1 MAVLPVL
8 AVASAVVGAAA
19 TLEQGAAAKNA
30 ADYQA
35 QVARNNATVAEQQA
49 QYAMQAGQA
58 AAENQSRKGAAQ
70 IGHIKVAQAA
80 SGVDVN
86 SGSALD
92 VQTGQREVN
101 QLDSETV
108 LSNAQLHAYGYRTQA
123 TNFQS
128 EGQLD
133 EMKGQQAEEGSY
145 LKAGGDLLSSA
156 SGISGKW
163 TGGSSNIGNSI
174 FGGGSPSGYGT
185 GA

>member
-8 AVASAVVGAAA
+8 AIASAGISAIGTLESGAAS
-19 TLEQGAAAKNA
+19 KNA

-35 QVARNNATVAEQQA
+35 QVARNNATVAEQNA
-49 QYAMQAGQA
+49 EYATAAGQQA
-58 AAENQSRKGAAQ
+58 AANQSRKGAAQ
-70 IGHIKVAQAA
+70 IGQIKVNQAA

-86 SGSALD
+86 SGSAED
-92 VQTGQREVN
+92 VQVGQREVN

-108 LSNAQLHAYGYRTQA
+108 LNNAQLHAYGYRTQA

-128 EGQLD
+128 EAQLD
-133 EMKGQQAEEGSY
+133 EMKGQQAQEGSY

-163 TGGSSNIGNSI
+163 TGGSSSS
-174 FGGGSPSGYGT
+174 GGGGNPFSTT
-185 GA
+185 GSLY